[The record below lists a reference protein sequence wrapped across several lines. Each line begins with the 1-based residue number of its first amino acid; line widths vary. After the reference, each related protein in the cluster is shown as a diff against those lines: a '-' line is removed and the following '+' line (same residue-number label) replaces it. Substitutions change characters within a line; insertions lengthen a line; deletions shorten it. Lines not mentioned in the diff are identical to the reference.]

1 MKCNSIVGIYFTE
14 TVLIKKLTR
23 INRMDIVHLIETKIV
38 KSSMESSHTY
48 AEIEHTISLDH
59 SEGMDNVE
67 MWPPECASV

>member
-1 MKCNSIVGIYFTE
+1 
-14 TVLIKKLTR
+14 
-23 INRMDIVHLIETKIV
+23 MDIVHLIETKII

-67 MWPPECASV
+67 MWFKHQLFIIYRIEADSFACLSMGSTQ